1 MIASAASPLPEIA
14 TEAIV
19 VIDLVEST
27 LTSNLFGWYAVG
39 RHSLRDLRALI
50 GAVGAGRGLRCL
62 KNTGDGYLLTFH
74 DPQSAEMAA
83 VRSVE
88 AMFDLLNRIADR
100 NSVVSEER
108 ALNLRCSV
116 HLGEVDVVADDR
128 EGPHVSLA
136 FRLQEISR
144 ASLPA
149 ALNPIPPEQFPLLN
163 YVLCSE
169 EVAGIL
175 ERRASPWQMTGIGL
189 FKLKGFPGW
198 REVFRLLPEERAIAL
213 GAAFPPGFLDEL
225 RSRVPLGDLVGRR
238 VRLTRRGREQAGLCP
253 FHNEKTPSFYIV
265 EDKGF
270 FHCFGCG
277 AHGDAIGFLMR
288 ADNLDF
294 IEAVQRLAGEAGIE
308 VPQQTPQEREQA
320 RRQKTC

>member
-1 MIASAASPLPEIA
+1 MIASAAPPLPEIA

-88 AMFDLLNRIADR
+88 AMFDLLDRIADR

-149 ALNPIPPEQFPLLN
+149 ALNPIPP
-163 YVLCSE
+163 
-169 EVAGIL
+169 
-175 ERRASPWQMTGIGL
+175 
-189 FKLKGFPGW
+189 
-198 REVFRLLPEERAIAL
+198 
-213 GAAFPPGFLDEL
+213 
-225 RSRVPLGDLVGRR
+225 GR
-238 VRLTRRGREQAGLCP
+238 
-253 FHNEKTPSFYIV
+253 
-265 EDKGF
+265 
-270 FHCFGCG
+270 
-277 AHGDAIGFLMR
+277 
-288 ADNLDF
+288 
-294 IEAVQRLAGEAGIE
+294 
-308 VPQQTPQEREQA
+308 
-320 RRQKTC
+320 

>member
-1 MIASAASPLPEIA
+1 MAASDIAALPEVV

-39 RHSLRDLRALI
+39 RHSLRDLRGLI
-50 GAVGAGRGLRCL
+50 GEVGAHRGLCCL
-62 KNTGDGYLLTFH
+62 KSTGDGYLLTFR
-74 DPQSAEMAA
+74 DTQSAELAA
-83 VRSVE
+83 IRAVE
-88 AMFDLLNRIADR
+88 SIFDLLDRIAR
-100 NSVVSEER
+100 LNSTVPEER
-108 ALNLRCSV
+108 TLNLRCAV

-136 FRLQEISR
+136 FRLEEISR

-149 ALNPIPPEQFPLLN
+149 ALNPIPPEEFPLRN

-198 REVFRLLPEERAIAL
+198 REVFRVLPQAHPID
-213 GAAFPPGFLDEL
+213 GAATG
-225 RSRVPLGDLVGRR
+225 
-238 VRLTRRGREQAGLCP
+238 
-253 FHNEKTPSFYIV
+253 
-265 EDKGF
+265 
-270 FHCFGCG
+270 
-277 AHGDAIGFLMR
+277 
-288 ADNLDF
+288 
-294 IEAVQRLAGEAGIE
+294 
-308 VPQQTPQEREQA
+308 
-320 RRQKTC
+320 